1 MKILLLT
8 IFYPLFL
15 KNYLS
20 KRAIIKKRQITTFVI
35 RRLDS
40 IIEVKINF
48 VILFLEN
55 IIFFTTFFKRANGIG
70 FIILFLKCN

>member
-8 IFYPLFL
+8 LFYPLFL

-20 KRAIIKKRQITTFVI
+20 KRAVIKKRQIATFVI

-40 IIEVKINF
+40 IIEVTQFNF
-48 VILFLEN
+48 FKSFFLEN
-55 IIFFTTFFKRANGIG
+55 TIFFTSFFKRANGLG
-70 FIILFLKCN
+70 Y